1 MILGVDGKCM
11 LVIEQLSYDLCLH
24 GPQSEQTS
32 SKLCSILEDLYYP
45 THKLTAMSIQMVMV
59 PSKKFSFWSSSLQVG
74 HCFFFCRLSISYLFP
89 IHTDLHI
96 QILLLGNITQIVVF
110 CRMQVEGWLSSVEIG
125 YWRAQCRVYDKAR
138 KYMDKSN
145 ELISSR

>member
-1 MILGVDGKCM
+1 MDPRVGMILGVDGKCM

-45 THKLTAMSIQMVMV
+45 THKSTAMSIQMVMV
-59 PSKKFSFWSSSLQVG
+59 PKSFHFG
-74 HCFFFCRLSISYLFP
+74 HHHSRLAIVFFFCRLSISYLFP

-110 CRMQVEGWLSSVEIG
+110 CRMQVEG
-125 YWRAQCRVYDKAR
+125 
-138 KYMDKSN
+138 
-145 ELISSR
+145 